1 METETLDET
10 KSLEEMEKKLRKV
23 EKTKMKKGFERDL
36 MSKKC

>member
-10 KSLEEMEKKLRKV
+10 KSLGEMEKKLRKV
-23 EKTKMKKGFERDL
+23 EKTKMKKDFERDL